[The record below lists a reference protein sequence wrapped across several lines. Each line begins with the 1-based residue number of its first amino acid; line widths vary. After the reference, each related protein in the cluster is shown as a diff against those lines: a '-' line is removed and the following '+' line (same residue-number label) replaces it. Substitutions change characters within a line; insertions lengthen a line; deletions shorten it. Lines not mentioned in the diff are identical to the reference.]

1 MFNAADNT
9 KDNID
14 SMAQQTQQ
22 AVKDA
27 QNQLQQSGKDWWDY
41 VKEHPIHSMLFGVSL
56 LYSIK
61 GFVKEMKK

>member
-41 VKEHPIHSMLFGVSL
+41 VKEHPIQSMLFGVSL